1 MDADALLRKSWI
13 LLKENYTFISLGVLI
28 SLLLTLAVLYL
39 GAVLLGSDL
48 VMGMLVS
55 TLLLTSIYLTTRY
68 ALRPFRVMDGLVLGS
83 RFILAFA
90 VFVLIIAGAYVLPQP
105 LKLWVVL
112 IIVSTLYMSIPIV
125 AELGFGDGLR
135 KTVQLL
141 KRRPASVIG
150 LNLFYIILMVALL
163 SLMINIPMIIL
174 TILLFSF
181 LYLPLYSITGYL
193 MARWGPPI
201 E

>member
-13 LLKENYTFISLGVLI
+13 LLKENYTFVSLGVLI
-28 SLLLTLAVLYL
+28 SLLLSMGVLYI
-39 GAVLLGSDL
+39 GNVLLGSDL

-68 ALRPFRVMDGLVLGS
+68 ALRPFKVTDGLVLGS

-90 VFVLIIAGAYVLPQP
+90 VFVLIISGAYVLPQP
-105 LKLWVVL
+105 LRLWIIL
-112 IIVSTLYMSIPIV
+112 FIVSTLYLSVPIV
-125 AELGFGDGLR
+125 TELGFGDGIK
-135 KTVQLL
+135 KTVQLIW
-141 KRRPASVIG
+141 KRPASVVG
-150 LNLFYIILMVALL
+150 LNLFYIIFLVALL
-163 SLMINIPMIIL
+163 SLMMNMPTTII
-174 TILLFSF
+174 TVLLFSF